1 MQALSRIKLL
11 PSQVS
16 QYWELLKYVTVKVD
30 EVDEKNLQPYLNEL
44 LHALLNEKA
53 QCFVELSEGRNII
66 GVCITRLMIDKITGE
81 KYLCI
86 QNAYSFR
93 SADNESREKSVD
105 FLKDFA
111 RKEHCTYMTFQS
123 RNRRIWEI
131 GEISG
136 FKEKARI
143 YEFRL
148 GVES

>member
-11 PSQVS
+11 PSQIPI
-16 QYWELLKYVTVKVD
+16 YWEVIKYIIVTVD

-53 QCFVELSEGRNII
+53 QCFVELSESRNII
-66 GVCITRLMIDKITGE
+66 GVCITKFMVDKVTGE
-81 KYLCI
+81 KYLYI

-93 SADNESREKSVD
+93 SADNESRKKSID

-123 RNRRIWEI
+123 RNRRVWEI

-148 GVES
+148 GDRL